1 MPISSENRKSGPFLG
16 TGAVSEYPFDFTVF
30 GAEDLLVIKAD
41 ESGADST
48 LVLDSDFTVDI
59 NADQDASPGG
69 TVTLSSPLPADHRLV
84 ITSDIAALQP
94 TDLTNQGGFYP
105 RVVNAALDRLTILVQ
120 QLTEQVSRSL
130 KVSITSDEEA
140 TPDALVA
147 QINAVAEAVSE
158 FATSDTKAAPFYVEK
173 ESGIEVDFG
182 VRGYAVGPVIH
193 GYMANGTKA
202 SPTSI
207 TSGQLIFG
215 IGSRPYAGT
224 GFTAHSTSA
233 IHMVSTENHSGTNQ
247 GTDFRI
253 LVTPVGKT
261 EADRITAVRYYA
273 PANGLRIRHRMHGTD
288 TDRAKYQTDVDGENT
303 SFIVIP
309 ATSGLASNVQVR
321 SSDTADFSRGYIQAT
336 NTAVELISDAG
347 GAGTVRPLTVK
358 VGATTTQ
365 THNTDGSITNQAGT
379 RLGSDAPSLRVKKL
393 TGTTSASAGAITSIP
408 HGLTGAN
415 IRGIIVEVRPAAD
428 LTQGFPPG
436 VSFAPLNRQY
446 EAYFG
451 TSNVAI
457 TTHPTNSSSILSS
470 PITVLVIY
478 EA

>member
-1 MPISSENRKSGPFLG
+1 MATRKPLVRIGGKNQQLPAADSLDVPGARFHEGDTEPTIKSYGDRWLHGSMAIEYTWVDPGVWVDLNSPTDADIASVTHAATGKTTPVDADEMGLADSEDAWSLKKLTWANIKTALSAFFVGKAG
-16 TGAVSEYPFDFTVF
+16 NQSIAG
-30 GAEDLLVIKAD
+30 DLLIER
-41 ESGADST
+41 ESGA
-48 LVLDSDFTVDI
+48 
-59 NADQDASPGG
+59 
-69 TVTLSSPLPADHRLV
+69 
-84 ITSDIAALQP
+84 
-94 TDLTNQGGFYP
+94 
-105 RVVNAALDRLTILVQ
+105 
-120 QLTEQVSRSL
+120 
-130 KVSITSDEEA
+130 
-140 TPDALVA
+140 
-147 QINAVAEAVSE
+147 
-158 FATSDTKAAPFYVEK
+158 
-173 ESGIEVDFG
+173 EVDFG

-347 GAGTVRPLTVK
+347 GSGTVRPWTFK

-365 THNTDGSITNQAGT
+365 THNTDGSITHQAGT
-379 RLGSDAPSLRVKKL
+379 RLGSDAPSLRIKKL
-393 TGTTSASAGAITSIP
+393 TGTTSGTAGATTSIA

-428 LTQGFPPG
+428 PTQGFPPG
-436 VSFAPLNRQY
+436 VSFASPNRQY
-446 EAYFG
+446 EAFFG
-451 TSNVAI
+451 GSNIAI
-457 TTHPTNSSSILSS
+457 TTHPTNSSAILSS
-470 PITVLVIY
+470 AITVLVIY
-478 EA
+478 EV